1 MMSQKD
7 YFIGNINIFNDL
19 KDIEVEGKIPFIKPR
34 ENA

>member
-7 YFIGNINIFNDL
+7 YFSGNINIFNDL
-19 KDIEVEGKIPFIKPR
+19 KDIKVKDKIPFIKPR